1 MKKIALGILAAS
13 ILAIPVVAN
22 RSVESGLNI
31 GETLSAFHPTHIAGP
46 DKGTDTCP
54 PCKYGNRPA
63 VQVWVNED
71 SPENV
76 LAIANNLQ
84 AKVASSKN
92 EFKAFIINVTCCDV
106 CTKAAENLAKNV
118 KGNEL
123 GITVLDPK
131 NSAVK
136 QYKVNLDKEVK
147 NTVFVYKNR
156 KVVAKFINLKADR
169 EGLNALNEAITKID
183 Q

>member
-84 AKVASSKN
+84 TKVASSKS
-92 EFKAFIINVTCCDV
+92 EFKAFIINVTCCEA
-106 CTKAAENLAKNV
+106 CTKNAEALAEKV

-123 GITVLDPK
+123 GITVLDPT
-131 NSAVK
+131 NEAVK
-136 QYKVNLDKEVK
+136 LYKVNLDPQVK

-156 KVVAKFINLKADR
+156 KVVAKFINLKADK
-169 EGLNALNEAITKID
+169 EGLSALNSAIAKID